1 MRDARSVTRGSCV
14 TDFGVRRRRSRSAFA
29 SAIGTALA
37 AGARVSR
44 CYRSLDVRG
53 IQADLELAD
62 DELHD
67 VPRLEAAQTREHVTH
82 EASLHVRVGRRD
94 KAVDPPGNPTHRD
107 PARQAARED
116 FRGH

>member
-14 TDFGVRRRRSRSAFA
+14 TDSGVRRRRSRSPLA
-29 SAIGTALA
+29 SAIRTALA
-37 AGARVSR
+37 AGARVSC

-82 EASLHVRVGRRD
+82 EASLHVKVGRHD
-94 KAVDPPGNPTHRD
+94 KVVGPPGNATHRE

-116 FRGH
+116 IGGH